1 MRNNNVL
8 GIVFASAND
17 ERLGEL
23 TSRRSIASVPFGG
36 RYRLIDFALSNLV
49 NAGISKVGL
58 ITKSNYQSL
67 MDHVGSAKSWGL
79 DRKNGG
85 LHILPP
91 YGRAS
96 SGVYVGQVDAL
107 YGIGHFLRRSTEQY
121 AVICNSDMALN
132 IDISDMVEQHIS
144 SGADITVAYKHGSL
158 PENDGDI
165 MTLNLNEGRVNRVM
179 MYRSLEGECDYSIGI
194 TVISRLL
201 LMELVDKAVAANK
214 TDFARDVIMPRVESL
229 VIRGY
234 EHKGFIAVMDSV
246 QGYVDANMQLL
257 SPDVRADLFSKT
269 RPIYTKVKDSMPTRY
284 GIGSNITN
292 SLIADGCVIEGTVK
306 NSILFRG
313 VRVSKGA
320 NVENC
325 IIMQGTEIGSG
336 ADLKYLTLDKE
347 VSVGNNRSLCG
358 SPSYYV
364 YVSKGSTV

>member
-8 GIVFASAND
+8 GIVFASVGD

-23 TSRRSIASVPFGG
+23 TSRRSVASVPFGG
-36 RYRLIDFALSNLV
+36 RYRLVDFSLSNLV

-67 MDHVGSAKSWGL
+67 MDHIGSAKSWGL

-91 YGRAS
+91 YGNAS

-107 YGIGHFLRRSTEQY
+107 YGIKHFLRRSTEQY
-121 AVICNSDMALN
+121 AVICNSNTALN
-132 IDISDMVEQHIS
+132 IDIADMVEKHIA
-144 SGADITVAYKHGSL
+144 SGADITVAYKHGAL
-158 PENDGDI
+158 PKNDGDI
-165 MTLNLNEGRVNRVM
+165 MSLSFKDERVSRVM
-179 MYRSLEGECDYSIGI
+179 MYTEDKGERDYSLGI
-194 TVISRLL
+194 TVISRML
-201 LMELVDKAVAANK
+201 LMALVDKAVAANK
-214 TDFARDVIMPRVESL
+214 TDFARDIIMSNVESL

-234 EHKGFIAVMDSV
+234 EHKGFVALLDSAED
-246 QGYVDANMQLL
+246 YVEANMQLL
-257 SPDVRADLFSKT
+257 APGVRADLFNKK
-269 RPIYTKVKDSMPTRY
+269 RPVYTKVKDSMPTRY

-313 VRVSKGA
+313 VRVGKGA

-336 ADLKYLTLDKE
+336 AELKYLTIDKE
-347 VSVGNNRSLCG
+347 VKVGNNRALCG

-364 YVSKGSTV
+364 YINKGSTV